1 MAPSWRLRL
10 VLLLVAGAAA
20 AAALA
25 TATTNASPSASCA
38 TGQWPAGTHFTSV
51 PPPASA
57 RVSFASGRWR
67 LWLRPAARW
76 ALTGRMT
83 ADAGLGSI
91 RATAPLASRLHRGPR
106 ALWFALPGGSGPAR
120 LSFTS
125 RCAHR
130 MAFDFAGARVLIGRK
145 QAPASR
151 FQIQRPPT
159 TSVTGQLIAGPTCPV
174 ERPGENC
181 PPPRKVQGKVEID
194 TAPTSRSSP
203 NGTPVETVSSDSSGH
218 FSAELPPGDYTLTA
232 LASGPAPPAGRMSR
246 SESVR
251 VESGVVSE
259 VTLVF
264 DTGIR

>member
-1 MAPSWRLRL
+1 MAPRWRLRL
-10 VLLLVAGAAA
+10 VLLFVAGA

-38 TGQWPAGTHFTSV
+38 TGQWPAATHFTSV

-76 ALTGRMT
+76 ALTARVT
-83 ADAGLGSI
+83 ADAGLGSV
-91 RATAPLASRLHRGPR
+91 RATASLASLLHRGSR
-106 ALWFALPGGSGPAR
+106 ALSFALPGGSGPAR
-120 LSFTS
+120 LSFAS

-130 MAFDFAGARVLIGRK
+130 MAFDFAGARALIGRK
-145 QAPASR
+145 QAPTSG

-159 TSVTGQLIAGPTCPV
+159 TRVTGQLIAGPTCPV

-181 PPPRKVQGKVEID
+181 PPPRKVQGTVEID
-194 TAPTSRSSP
+194 SAPASRSSP
-203 NGTPVETVSSDSSGH
+203 NGAPVKTVSSDSSGH

-232 LASGPAPPAGRMSR
+232 RASGPEPPAGTMSR
-246 SESVR
+246 SGSVR